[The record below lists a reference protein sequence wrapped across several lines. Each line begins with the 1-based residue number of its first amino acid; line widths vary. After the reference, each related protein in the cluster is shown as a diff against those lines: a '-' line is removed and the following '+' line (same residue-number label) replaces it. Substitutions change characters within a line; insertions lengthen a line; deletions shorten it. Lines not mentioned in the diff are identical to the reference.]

1 MLRRLILCHRALAVL
16 ICAVALAVK
25 LLVPAGYMIGDA
37 GGRTVMILCPGAAM
51 PAAAAAAAAATATAT
66 PMDHGG
72 MATHAAGDDAGKAHG
87 MAEPPCAFAGLAAPA
102 LAAADP
108 LLLAIAIAYG
118 LAVALRPVRVASRAA
133 APHLRPPLRGPP
145 AFS

>member
-16 ICAVALAVK
+16 ICVVALAVK

-51 PAAAAAAAAATATAT
+51 PAAVTAATATAT
-66 PMDHGG
+66 ATAMDHGA
-72 MATHAAGDDAGKAHG
+72 MATHAAGEDAGKAHG

-118 LAVALRPVRVASRAA
+118 LAVALRPVRVAPRAA